1 MSKFRVRVIR
11 EVTQFVDLVVDAS
24 DASGASSLAEEE
36 VRGGRADHLC
46 SLNERPFDGWDVYVN
61 REDVEPADEDVPVT
75 VLAPESVDDSGS
87 PSSVDRAT
95 RIEALAKMYE
105 SLTGESLLDGR
116 KLLLASMIADARH
129 WCDVHCVDF
138 HAVSDL
144 SYAHYVEERQSAS
157 VDLRPISF
165 SGGLRSLS
173 DDDLCSDCKHCQYE
187 PGGMSACEKS
197 FPGQED
203 ADGYV
208 KACPDYAK

>member
-24 DASGASSLAEEE
+24 DASGASSLAEEA

-75 VLAPESVDDSGS
+75 VLAPESVDDSDS

-165 SGGLRSLS
+165 SGGLKSLS

-197 FPGQED
+197 FPGKED
-203 ADGYV
+203 EDGYV

>member
-11 EVTQFVDLVVDAS
+11 EVTQFVDLVVEAADAS
-24 DASGASSLAEEE
+24 CASSVAEA
-36 VRGGRADHLC
+36 VVHSGRADHGG
-46 SLNERPFDGWDVYVN
+46 P
-61 REDVEPADEDVPVT
+61 
-75 VLAPESVDDSGS
+75 S
-87 PSSVDRAT
+87 PVDRAT
-95 RIEALAKMYE
+95 RIEALAKVYE

-116 KLLLASMIADARH
+116 KLLLASLIADARH
-129 WCDVHCVDF
+129 WCDVHGVDF

-144 SYAHYVEERQSAS
+144 SYAHYLEERQAPS

-165 SGGLRSLS
+165 SGGVKSLS